1 MLCFSFLFVHFVKFA
16 TQYNYLIMK
25 KLILPLLSG
34 IILSS
39 CVSQKEHAAL
49 VTKNK
54 ETEEQLLQVK
64 TNLQKCLIEK
74 ESRDSKVFALTE
86 QVKYLKE
93 DKKTALK
100 QVENLTVLTQ
110 SSSDNI
116 KNVISQLSE
125 KDKYINGVRK
135 AMTQKDSLNLA
146 IKYHLT
152 KNLTEGIQDEDIEVN
167 VEKTVVLISISDKML
182 FKSGSY
188 KVTDKAYSV
197 LEKIAKVIN
206 DQPKMDVMIEGHTD
220 ATPISRDLIQDNWDL
235 SALRATSITRVLQTK
250 FNVSPGRL
258 IAAGRSQ
265 YVPLAENDTPE
276 NRAKNRR
283 TKIVIMPQLNQFFN
297 LLEQDAPKK

>member
-1 MLCFSFLFVHFVKFA
+1 
-16 TQYNYLIMK
+16 MK
-25 KLILPLLSG
+25 KLSFLLLTAV
-34 IILSS
+34 IVSS
-39 CVSQKEHAAL
+39 CVSKKDFVSLQSKHDQAKTEL
-49 VTKNK
+49 VDIKA
-54 ETEEQLLQVK
+54 
-64 TNLQKCLIEK
+64 NLQKCLIESEK
-74 ESRDSKVFALTE
+74 ESSKVFSLTE

-146 IKYHLT
+146 IKFHLT
-152 KNLTEGIQDEDIEVN
+152 KNLTDGIQDNDIEVN
-167 VEKTVVLISISDKML
+167 VEKTVVFISISDKLL

-188 KVTDKAYSV
+188 NVTDNAYTV

-206 DQPKMDVMIEGHTD
+206 GQPQMEVMIEGHTD
-220 ATPISRDLIQDNWDL
+220 ATPIKRDLIQDNWDL
-235 SALRATSITRVLQTK
+235 SALRATSITRILQYK
-250 FNVSPGRL
+250 YGVKPERL

-265 YVPLAENDTPE
+265 YIPLGPNDTAENKS
-276 NRAKNRR
+276 KNRR
-283 TKIVIMPQLNQFFN
+283 TKIIIMPKLNQLFD
-297 LLEQDAPKK
+297 LLEQDSSK